1 MKQLRALAPAVLLAT
16 AVACG
21 DGSVEPVTA
30 DPEPGDDVAQLV
42 ADVALQD
49 VEMLLDAA
57 SSTDASDGR
66 EGGRWRV
73 PANAVFLDEEGEVM
87 AAYDPV
93 LTAAATWSFMRERE
107 RQRGNLSGTFSR
119 TRTLTV
125 SGLLGEE
132 TERVHDGEGT
142 DARTRVVIRGDQGE
156 RRYDFE
162 STVSID
168 AVVWAVDREAQPWP
182 LSGTVTR
189 DVRITAVDARRGE
202 RSAERTSVLTFDGTR
217 YATLEVNG
225 ERREVDLAERGE
237 RRGERGAGAGSSGPA
252 G

>member
-1 MKQLRALAPAVLLAT
+1 MKLLRALAPAALLAT

-30 DPEPGDDVAQLV
+30 GPELGDDVAQLV

-57 SSTDASDGR
+57 ASTADSDGR
-66 EGGRWRV
+66 RWRA
-73 PANAVFLDEEGEVM
+73 PANAVFLDGEGEVM
-87 AAYDPV
+87 AAYDPD
-93 LTAAATWSFMRERE
+93 LTAAVMWSFSRERE

-119 TRTLTV
+119 TRSLTV
-125 SGLLGEE
+125 SGLLGAE

-142 DARTRVVIRGDQGE
+142 DARTRVVIRDDQGE

-162 STVSID
+162 SAVTID
-168 AVVWAVDREAQPWP
+168 AVVHAVDREARPWP
-182 LSGTVTR
+182 LSGTITR
-189 DVRITAVDARRGE
+189 DVRIAVVGARGGE

-237 RRGERGAGAGSSGPA
+237 RRRERGSGAGSSGP
-252 G
+252 GG